1 VSGSAFFGHNARMDE
16 RVPSDSTPLEIERKF
31 LLSGMPALP
40 EHAVAHR
47 MEQGYLPE
55 DRGRLRRATGPDGAP
70 VCTLTFKT
78 GVGLVRGEEQ
88 RRIPE
93 AEFLQQWPR
102 TEGRRLLKTRYK
114 VEEAGFVWE
123 IDRYDDLDL
132 VLAEVELPAPD
143 TAVTPP
149 DWLRPHIVRE
159 VTDDPAYQNYEIALR
174 LASERSD

>member
-1 VSGSAFFGHNARMDE
+1 ME
-16 RVPSDSTPLEIERKF
+16 KPTLSDSTPLEIERKF
-31 LLSGMPALP
+31 LLTGMPALP

-55 DRGRLRRATGPDGAP
+55 ARGRLRRAVGPDGTP

-78 GVGLVRGEEQ
+78 GVGLVRREDQ
-88 RRIPE
+88 RKIPE
-93 AEFLQQWPR
+93 AEFLEHWPR

-114 VEEAGFVWE
+114 VADAGFVWE

-132 VLAEVELPAPD
+132 VLAEVELPTPD

-149 DWLRPHIVRE
+149 AWLEPHIERE
-159 VTDDPAYQNYEIALR
+159 VTEEPMYQNYEIALR
-174 LASERSD
+174 IASEKSD